1 MAVLSGGSVPLCV
14 LLVLLPVQQRPA
26 FQLPP
31 LSPKNVSTADDV
43 SLSETESNKSM
54 SGLSSQV
61 TTTSTGMLPT
71 STPSLHS
78 NGSDAPQPQSF
89 NLDVSDSRS
98 LEYEGNN
105 NTDPFHDNSIR
116 ALTVPPRFHSSSYDA
131 SRPSPATPYRIAQ
144 AEIENTT
151 TFSALTSRDDN
162 LTVPTTPYSA
172 ARQGNGFTLLPPSPP
187 DFTDYMRTTSLS
199 PPFPPPDFN
208 DHVTTTSLPL
218 PFPPDFND
226 HVTTTP
232 FPFPDDSDN
241 WNPPDFFYELFP
253 ERFDENIVSP
263 FNLTGTTADGDGEA
277 FWRQLAD
284 AYFDYCGLSCKS
296 GDTERSRGGKDCGE
310 CHCDDACFVYEDC
323 CPDKY
328 AEAGHGPV
336 RNFLWRNT
344 RCTRTSH
351 GIFRT
356 REYWMVTACPEN
368 TADPD
373 ATRGCECEDTHWNF
387 TQPVLDAVSF
397 LTYRNKYCAA
407 CNGVTNTIPWDA
419 VVQLH
424 DPSSIAGLTTPVEIF
439 KKVMEDD
446 VNEVLYNCSESLH
459 SHCRPCTT
467 EISRCNETGDWAE
480 FDPFVLRACVEIYAP
495 ASQWDNPFDETRY
508 RNPFCY
514 LCNTWYTWGRLLNKI
529 DMPGISGPPDVPP
542 LLLMLDLSDHSP
554 EGDALATEKP
564 VCPDSQVYDQYTSSC
579 RRVYCAPGREFISSG
594 NGSCHSTFQHT
605 NVYGYRFCLQ
615 TTTADFVNIRHYHLI
630 WEHLR
635 DFYYRS
641 WDILDIFGLVMTS
654 ADLFKFP
661 LEQFVETDLDALL
674 LITNFIASKP
684 FDRDVID
691 RAIMG
696 NLSDITDTLSAHM
709 NTSELRMAPT
719 CSQLAFKVLM
729 NIDNAA
735 HPVSGVAGEHVL
747 FMDYQ
752 TIDRADVTEFVPVT
766 EHLTCPA
773 VQLDPHQY
781 SFDLRAGE
789 LYLNQSGRRVTGPY
803 FYITD
808 KLTALVC
815 WKQYGGV
822 VAQQAEVDKNRDDV
836 LLIVD
841 RVFVAVSLFFLV
853 VSFVLYCLLPG
864 LRSIAG
870 INNMVLIV
878 SLFCAQAFLHVG
890 SYVPLND
897 WLCQAVGVATHFLWL
912 CVVFAQNTC
921 MFHMFYTLSFPLRSH
936 AANTKVRAMVT
947 RYVVYVLTASF
958 VFVLAGLVWQFVS
971 EGNSGY
977 GGNGCFIRKSI
988 VRISTF
994 AVPLGLTVVA
1004 NVAMFVF
1011 TIARLR
1017 ALPSVSSTHSNRISM
1032 LLYTKLSVFTGVTWL
1047 FGFLATGLGSVEF
1060 SYVFVVL
1067 QDCQGL
1073 FVFLA
1078 FFANKRVLAM
1088 VSELRAKKPGRGT
1101 MNHGQKHSSKL
1112 RGHVLSQNGSVTQDT
1127 VLTT

>member
-1 MAVLSGGSVPLCV
+1 MICGLAHTRKQILLSFCMQLTVHGLVCTRSHAANTKVRAMVSRYVIYILTASSLLVMAVLVWQFPAEGQSGYGGQACFL
-14 LLVLLPVQQRPA
+14 RKA
-26 FQLPP
+26 
-31 LSPKNVSTADDV
+31 
-43 SLSETESNKSM
+43 
-54 SGLSSQV
+54 SGLQLMVMVKHSGASWQ
-61 TTTSTGMLPT
+61 TPT
-71 STPSLHS
+71 SITVDFPVKAGTL
-78 NGSDAPQPQSF
+78 NVAA
-89 NLDVSDSRS
+89 
-98 LEYEGNN
+98 EGK
-105 NTDPFHDNSIR
+105 
-116 ALTVPPRFHSSSYDA
+116 
-131 SRPSPATPYRIAQ
+131 
-144 AEIENTT
+144 
-151 TFSALTSRDDN
+151 
-162 LTVPTTPYSA
+162 
-172 ARQGNGFTLLPPSPP
+172 
-187 DFTDYMRTTSLS
+187 
-199 PPFPPPDFN
+199 
-208 DHVTTTSLPL
+208 
-218 PFPPDFND
+218 
-226 HVTTTP
+226 
-232 FPFPDDSDN
+232 
-241 WNPPDFFYELFP
+241 
-253 ERFDENIVSP
+253 
-263 FNLTGTTADGDGEA
+263 TA
-277 FWRQLAD
+277 
-284 AYFDYCGLSCKS
+284 
-296 GDTERSRGGKDCGE
+296 
-310 CHCDDACFVYEDC
+310 
-323 CPDKY
+323 
-328 AEAGHGPV
+328 
-336 RNFLWRNT
+336 
-344 RCTRTSH
+344 
-351 GIFRT
+351 
-356 REYWMVTACPEN
+356 
-368 TADPD
+368 
-373 ATRGCECEDTHWNF
+373 
-387 TQPVLDAVSF
+387 
-397 LTYRNKYCAA
+397 
-407 CNGVTNTIPWDA
+407 
-419 VVQLH
+419 
-424 DPSSIAGLTTPVEIF
+424 
-439 KKVMEDD
+439 
-446 VNEVLYNCSESLH
+446 
-459 SHCRPCTT
+459 
-467 EISRCNETGDWAE
+467 
-480 FDPFVLRACVEIYAP
+480 
-495 ASQWDNPFDETRY
+495 
-508 RNPFCY
+508 
-514 LCNTWYTWGRLLNKI
+514 
-529 DMPGISGPPDVPP
+529 
-542 LLLMLDLSDHSP
+542 
-554 EGDALATEKP
+554 
-564 VCPDSQVYDQYTSSC
+564 SSC

-1088 VSELRAKKPGRGT
+1088 VGLTETEL
-1101 MNHGQKHSSKL
+1101 S
-1112 RGHVLSQNGSVTQDT
+1112 
-1127 VLTT
+1127 